1 MLLIT
6 FYSLVCV
13 YLDPTA
19 DMLRQKLAGQWTLR
33 SKTEY
38 LFELSIVQCSII
50 KCIPPI
56 VVFIHLLVKISCVP
70 ILRVAWDKFYLHPV
84 SSSQQCVGVKKEPGV
99 PNYNTAD
106 SMQSSAC
113 TFDFN
118 IGFVNLDASLNM
130 YISIYTFMYTVVS
143 HTPSNKIQTCVYF

>member
-1 MLLIT
+1 MTVMLLIT

-13 YLDPTA
+13 YLDPT
-19 DMLRQKLAGQWTLR
+19 DVLRQKLAGQWTLR

-38 LFELSIVQCSII
+38 LFELSIVQCSVI
-50 KCIPPI
+50 KRI

-130 YISIYTFMYTVVS
+130 YICIYMYNIITL
-143 HTPSNKIQTCVYF
+143 SNKIQTCVYF

>member
-13 YLDPTA
+13 YLDPT
-19 DMLRQKLAGQWTLR
+19 DVLRQKLAGQWTLR

-130 YISIYTFMYTVVS
+130 YICIYMYNIITL
-143 HTPSNKIQTCVYF
+143 SNKIQTCVYF